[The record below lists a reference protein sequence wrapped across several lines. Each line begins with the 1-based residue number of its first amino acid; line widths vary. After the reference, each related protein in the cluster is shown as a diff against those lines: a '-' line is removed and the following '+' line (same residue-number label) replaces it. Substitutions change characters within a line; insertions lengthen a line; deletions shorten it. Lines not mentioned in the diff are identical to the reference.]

1 MKRHGL
7 KQAWTR
13 CAVPTALWL
22 GLFAGPAGAQAPMVR
37 EGTTAKVT
45 EGVYVIP
52 DGRVNLV
59 PNVGIIIGERGI
71 LVIDTGMGP
80 ENARRVLNEVRK
92 LSPKPIRFLT
102 VTHFHP
108 EHGMGAQAFPPET
121 VIIYPKAQKE
131 ELLEKR
137 QPYLQ
142 MFSGFSPEI
151 AALLKDVR
159 LVSPDVVFEHEAE
172 IDLGDM
178 PVRLLHFGAAHTRG
192 DNFVFLPKQGIL
204 FAGDVVVNRFFPIL
218 PDTDANGSNWI
229 RILDQLEKLG
239 PATIVPGHGA
249 VGDAKLIGTMR
260 EYLVSLRAR
269 VTELHHQGQPL
280 EKIEATLTPEIRA
293 KYKDWDNPNWIKN
306 AIENF
311 HAELT
316 HK

>member
-1 MKRHGL
+1 MKKQGL
-7 KQAWTR
+7 KRSWMR
-13 CAVPTALWL
+13 FAVPVALWL
-22 GLFAGPAGAQAPMVR
+22 LLSAGPVEAQAPMVR
-37 EGTTAKVT
+37 EGTTVKVA

-59 PNVGIIIGERGI
+59 PNVGIIIGEWGI

-80 ENARRVLNEVRK
+80 ENGRRVLNEVRK

-108 EHGMGAQAFPPET
+108 EHGMGAQAFPADT
-121 VIIYPKAQKE
+121 VVIYPKAQKK
-131 ELLEKR
+131 ELLEKK
-137 QPYLQ
+137 QTYVQ
-142 MFSGFSPEI
+142 MFSRFSPEI
-151 AALLKDVR
+151 AALLKEVQ
-159 LVSPDVVFEHEAE
+159 LVSPGVTFEHEAE

-192 DNFVFLPKQGIL
+192 DNFVFLSKQRIL

-218 PDTDANGSNWI
+218 PDGDANGSNWI

-249 VGDAKLIGTMR
+249 VGDARLIAVMR
-260 EYLVSLRAR
+260 EYLVALRAR
-269 VTELHHQGQPL
+269 VSELHGQGQPL
-280 EKIEATLTPEIRA
+280 EKIEATLIPETQA
-293 KYKDWDNPNWIKN
+293 KYKDWGNPNWIKN

>member
-1 MKRHGL
+1 MRKQAL
-7 KQAWTR
+7 KQGWLR
-13 CAVPTALWL
+13 CAVPVALWL
-22 GLFAGPAGAQAPMVR
+22 GLFAGPAEAQAPMVR

-59 PNVGIIIGERGI
+59 PNVGIVIGERGI

-121 VIIYPKAQKE
+121 VVIYPRAQKE

-137 QPYLQ
+137 QAYLQ
-142 MFSGFSPEI
+142 MFRGFSPEI
-151 AALLKDVR
+151 AALLKEVK

-192 DNFVFLPKQGIL
+192 DNFVFLPKQRIL

-218 PDTDANGSNWI
+218 PDGDASGSNWI
-229 RILDQLEKLG
+229 LVLDQLESLG

-249 VGDAKLIGTMR
+249 VGDAKLIGAMR
-260 EYLVSLRAR
+260 EYLVGLRTR
-269 VTELHHQGQPL
+269 VAGLHRQGEPL
-280 EKIEATLTPEIRA
+280 EKIEATLIPETRA

-311 HAELT
+311 HPELAR
-316 HK
+316 K